1 MEERPELSLLCRV
14 GDLLCALPLE
24 HVEETMRPMPVEAI
38 AGLPSFVRG
47 LAVVRGAPIPVVD
60 AASLLSGD
68 ASDATRATRFVT
80 VKTGSRRIA
89 LMVDAV
95 VGVVPIPRGSL
106 DALPLLFQDASLD
119 MISAVGTLD
128 ANLLLVLRSA
138 RLVREELWAVLEPV
152 CASP

>member
-1 MEERPELSLLCRV
+1 
-14 GDLLCALPLE
+14 
-24 HVEETMRPMPVEAI
+24 
-38 AGLPSFVRG
+38 
-47 LAVVRGAPIPVVD
+47 
-60 AASLLSGD
+60 
-68 ASDATRATRFVT
+68 VT

-89 LMVDAV
+89 LLVDAV